1 MKMVCHLFDHM
12 CSCFGSNSAASVS
25 LQSIIE
31 SDRNFA
37 FLINFGSTP
46 AAWVPGGDCGSEK
59 KSCPLFEGLWFPINT
74 LGCWLLYVLFPS
86 HHHVSVLVRF
96 YVHAVSTLDL
106 ILFRLII

>member
-46 AAWVPGGDCGSEK
+46 EAWVPGGNLVHFLKDFS
-59 KSCPLFEGLWFPINT
+59 
-74 LGCWLLYVLFPS
+74 FPS
-86 HHHVSVLVRF
+86 IHWVVYNSVLYLFFPLHLHVSVHVRI
-96 YVHAVSTLDL
+96 YVHAVSTLKL
-106 ILFRLII
+106 ILFRLIN